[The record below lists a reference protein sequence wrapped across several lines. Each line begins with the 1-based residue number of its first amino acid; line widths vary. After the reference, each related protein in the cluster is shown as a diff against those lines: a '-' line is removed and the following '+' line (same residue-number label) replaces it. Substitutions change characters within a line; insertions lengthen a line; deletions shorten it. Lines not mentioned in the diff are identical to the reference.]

1 MRTNPHILEINA
13 QNWLKHIREK
23 LGQNITLA
31 DMPEDQLFS
40 IKALG
45 FDAIWLM
52 GVWKESP
59 ASREIARQDKIIN
72 DYLAK
77 TVPQY
82 SKQDIAGSQYAIY
95 DYSVDDNLG
104 GNEALLK
111 LKKRLND
118 FGIQLILDFAGNHF
132 SKDNPLVLERK
143 ELFVYSDEEPK
154 QKDLFYQTEKGYW
167 LAHGKDPHFPP
178 WTDSVQINHFN
189 PQTRDFLKNI
199 IRKIVPMCDGLRCD
213 MVILMLNKVFRDT
226 WGAFVKEQA
235 PAEEFWP
242 QIIEEI
248 KVENPGFVFLAEVY
262 WGLEWE
268 VQEMGFDYTYDKTL
282 YDRLRFSTPQDI
294 QGHLNA
300 EHLYQKRSL
309 RFIANHDEEA
319 PVTAFGKEKSKAA
332 AAAAYTLIGAR
343 LYTMS
348 QIYGKKNR
356 MPIQYR
362 QNFGQ
367 PDEESFQFY
376 KKLLEI
382 TDSPCFHGGQWTIRN
397 PKPVNKE
404 DFSFKNIL
412 CWAWTQQTTQKIVII
427 NYSNA
432 VSKCI
437 MPLDKVPSAENMVLK
452 EHFRQNET
460 VLSSSQAKK
469 EGVLLEMQPFEVKI
483 FSVDF

>member
-23 LGQNITLA
+23 LGQNFTLA
-31 DMPEDQLFS
+31 DIPEEELFS

-59 ASREIARQDKIIN
+59 ASREIAREDKAIN

-77 TVPQY
+77 TVPGY
-82 SKQDIAGSQYAIY
+82 NKLDISGSQYAVY

-104 GNEALLK
+104 GNNALLK
-111 LKKRLND
+111 LKERLND

-143 ELFVYSDEEPK
+143 ELFIYTDQQPQ
-154 QKDLFYQTEKGYW
+154 QKDLFFHAENGLW
-167 LAHGKDPHFPP
+167 FAHGKDPHFPSG
-178 WTDSVQINHFN
+178 TDSVQINHFN
-189 PQTRDFLKNI
+189 PAARNFLKDI

-213 MVILMLNKVFRDT
+213 MVILMLNKVFSDT
-226 WGAFVKEQA
+226 WGNFVKEQS
-235 PAEEFWP
+235 PQEEFWP

-248 KVENPGFVFLAEVY
+248 KAENPGFVFLAEVY

-309 RFIANHDEEA
+309 RFIANHDEES
-319 PVTAFGKEKSKAA
+319 PIMAFGRQKAKAA

-356 MPIQYR
+356 IPIQYR
-362 QNFGQ
+362 QSFGE
-367 PDEESFQFY
+367 PDEEFFQLFFVG
-376 KKLLEI
+376 LRRE
-382 TDSPCFHGGQWTIRN
+382 
-397 PKPVNKE
+397 
-404 DFSFKNIL
+404 
-412 CWAWTQQTTQKIVII
+412 
-427 NYSNA
+427 
-432 VSKCI
+432 
-437 MPLDKVPSAENMVLK
+437 
-452 EHFRQNET
+452 
-460 VLSSSQAKK
+460 
-469 EGVLLEMQPFEVKI
+469 
-483 FSVDF
+483 